1 MTAQRRARR
10 IKKSA
15 PQQIAFPAT
24 ARAKI
29 LAELIAARSDVRVN
43 DEQLASNIIHAIS
56 EELGIYEDVYDQL
69 TEAIEPYVRE
79 SPPGS
84 SHPNPFELPASVV
97 GAMNILLAHWVAT
110 KR

>member
-15 PQQIAFPAT
+15 PQQIALPAT
-24 ARAKI
+24 ARSKI
-29 LAELIAARSDVRVN
+29 LAALIAARTDAKVN
-43 DEQLASNIIHAIS
+43 DEQLASNIIRAIS
-56 EELGIYEDVYDQL
+56 EELGTYEDVYEQI
-69 TEAIEPYVRE
+69 TEAIEPYVSG

-84 SHPNPFELPASVV
+84 SRTNPFELPASVV
-97 GAMNILLAHWVAT
+97 GAMNVLLAHWVAT

>member
-1 MTAQRRARR
+1 MTAQRRARS

-15 PQQIAFPAT
+15 PQNLALPAT

-29 LAELIAARSDVRVN
+29 LAELIAARSYVKVN
-43 DEQLASNIIHAIS
+43 DEQLASNIIGAIS

-69 TEAIEPYVRE
+69 TEAIEPYVCG